1 MSKAYSRNCLPA
13 ERDEIAT
20 PGKIERWEYL
30 RTISKVIT
38 QMDNAEV
45 GILIGA
51 NFMKALEPMEII
63 SSRDGG
69 PYAYGIKLDGVMWD
83 Q

>member
-1 MSKAYSRNCLPA
+1 
-13 ERDEIAT
+13 
-20 PGKIERWEYL
+20 
-30 RTISKVIT
+30 
-38 QMDNAEV
+38 MDNAEV